1 MFELVYKL
9 FKRIS
14 SILYCI
20 RYKNCFSFL
29 GKDVRIYS
37 PLKIQGNKS
46 IVIGNKTRLSEGIWL
61 ASIPL
66 ESSSASLVIGDNV
79 LIGHHN
85 HIYCTSNIIIENDV
99 LIADKVYISDNS
111 HSFEDVN
118 IPIWR
123 QKIKQ
128 LRGVVIGEGSW
139 IGENV
144 CIIGASVGKHCVIGA
159 NSVVTKDI
167 PDYSVAVGTPA
178 RVIKSYDFTISKWVK
193 NI

>member
-9 FKRIS
+9 FRRLS
-14 SILYCI
+14 SIFYCL

-46 IVIGNKTRLSEGIWL
+46 IVIGNKARLSEGIWL

-66 ESSSASLVIGDNV
+66 DSSSSRLVIGDNV

-85 HIYCTSNIIIENDV
+85 HIYCTSNIMIEKDV

-118 IPIWR
+118 VPIW
-123 QKIKQ
+123 QQQIKQ
-128 LRGVVIGEGSW
+128 LKGVVIGEGSW

-144 CIIGASVGKHCVIGA
+144 CIIGASVGRHCVIGA
-159 NSVVTKDI
+159 NAVVTKDI
-167 PDYSVAVGTPA
+167 PDYSVAVGSPA
-178 RVIKSYDFTISKWVK
+178 RVIKSYDFTTGKWVK
-193 NI
+193 SI